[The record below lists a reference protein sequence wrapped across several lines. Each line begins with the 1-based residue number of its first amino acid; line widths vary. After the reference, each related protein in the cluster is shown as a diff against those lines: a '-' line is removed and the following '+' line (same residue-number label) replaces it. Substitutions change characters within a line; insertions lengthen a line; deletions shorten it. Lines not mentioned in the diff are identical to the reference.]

1 MNFIDYFCIVN
12 RRQREI
18 QFARACMVRHVPC
31 SIWSFVLFACLTDIV
46 VKGKGGRPSSGGGGG
61 GEARDGIATKGA
73 QSKVKRG
80 DRWRGADGLN
90 GGGGGMARPAP
101 PPPIVTRLMLGV
113 LVERYEIF
121 A

>member
-1 MNFIDYFCIVN
+1 MVN

-31 SIWSFVLFACLTDIV
+31 SIRSISFTCLNVHCCQANENASKCVKKLRVLHCSIFSMPRIPSNLRERRLACLMLACRQNTSQ
-46 VKGKGGRPSSGGGGG
+46 G
-61 GEARDGIATKGA
+61 
-73 QSKVKRG
+73 
-80 DRWRGADGLN
+80 
-90 GGGGGMARPAP
+90 
-101 PPPIVTRLMLGV
+101 MLGI